1 MSCLLP
7 FQVLTF
13 SGWKQPD
20 ELREQADMVLCYN
33 KARGFEYQIVRQ
45 VLVYS
50 SNFTFFMYNNSVFSL
65 AVCEGKAVH
74 LNEAYGRAQEPSF
87 RNKCTVVETEEYN
100 PDPILEYKGT
110 VADAEELQMLALRE
124 GQPAVVAHGE
134 PGQARFR
141 TLDSPFVALGPVD
154 HAVSSASSA
163 VAVSCYE
170 NEATHFVA
178 RLAALDESGY
188 KTSCVVI

>member
-1 MSCLLP
+1 
-7 FQVLTF
+7 
-13 SGWKQPD
+13 
-20 ELREQADMVLCYN
+20 MVLCYN

-141 TLDSPFVALGPVD
+141 TLNSPFCCARACGPWPF
-154 HAVSSASSA
+154 SSASSA